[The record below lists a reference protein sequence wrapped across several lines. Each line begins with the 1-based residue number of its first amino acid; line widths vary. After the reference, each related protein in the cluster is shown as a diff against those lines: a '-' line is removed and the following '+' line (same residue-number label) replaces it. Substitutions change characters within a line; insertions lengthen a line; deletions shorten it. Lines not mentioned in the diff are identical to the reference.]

1 MHALLLALLST
12 VASSRPADEAAY
24 EKARQSFY
32 ALKADP
38 ELRKDR
44 EHWLSAAAR
53 FEAVATRYPESAK
66 AAQAL
71 YTAAELRSELSR
83 LSFTAADRR
92 AALADYRKVAKSY
105 AESELA
111 DDALYQAARIELDR
125 ENDPEAARADLKALV
140 QRYPKGDMVRRA
152 KALLGTLGP
161 EPKKTV
167 VAKKEKAREPVPEKR
182 AEKPRPEVAEAPA
195 PEKRAEKPVEPE
207 VVEAPPTEEEGDDEE
222 AEATP
227 TATATATPTP
237 TPTPTATPTPTPTP
251 TAAPTAA
258 PTPAKPP
265 TPIAKIGAAPRPA
278 RDRGTG
284 GERTHDASRGLL
296 ALKRAGAAPGGV
308 PLAVQMG
315 LRIRRV
321 VIDAGHGGH
330 DTGAVGPGGTQEK
343 DVTLAIALKLA
354 QELKAK
360 GLEVLLTRDDDRFVP
375 LEGRAEFANDHKAD
389 LFISIHANANPD
401 HKFRGLET
409 YFLNVTDDR
418 YAIRLA
424 ARENQASERSIS
436 DLQLI
441 LADLATKSNVEE
453 SHELAEKVQRSIIDD
468 LGEHKTRERDL
479 GVKHALFYVLLGVKM
494 PAILVETAFVSNP
507 TEEKRLKTSSFQ
519 AEVAKDIA
527 NGVERFM
534 HDRRE
539 LAEL

>member
-1 MHALLLALLST
+1 MHALILALLIGST
-12 VASSRPADEAAY
+12 RTAPDEAAY

-32 ALKADP
+32 ALKADR
-38 ELRKDR
+38 EQRKDR

-53 FEAVATRYPESAK
+53 FEAVAARYPASAR

-83 LSFTAADRR
+83 LSFVAADRR

-105 AESELA
+105 AKSDLA

-125 ENDPEAARADLKALV
+125 ENDPESARADLEQLV
-140 QRYPKGDMVRRA
+140 RRYPNGDMVRRS

-161 EPKKTV
+161 EPKRTL
-167 VAKKEKAREPVPEKR
+167 AKKEKVREVVPEQRK
-182 AEKPRPEVAEAPA
+182 ESPKPEVAEA
-195 PEKRAEKPVEPE
+195 ED
-207 VVEAPPTEEEGDDEE
+207 EADDDD
-222 AEATP
+222 AS
-227 TATATATPTP
+227 TA
-237 TPTPTATPTPTPTP
+237 TPTATPTPTPTATATATATPTPQSPLGLSSPRQSRGVSKAVPSSP
-251 TAAPTAA
+251 TAPQN
-258 PTPAKPP
+258 
-265 TPIAKIGAAPRPA
+265 
-278 RDRGTG
+278 
-284 GERTHDASRGLL
+284 LL
-296 ALKRAGAAPGGV
+296 ALKKAGAAPGGI

-330 DTGAVGPGGTQEK
+330 DTGAIGPGGTLEK

-360 GLEVLLTRDDDRFVP
+360 GLEVLLTRDDDHFVP

-389 LFISIHANANPD
+389 LFISIHANANTD
-401 HKFRGLET
+401 HRQRGVET

-441 LADLATKSNVEE
+441 LADLATKSNVQE
-453 SHELAEKVQRSIIDD
+453 SHELAERVQRSLIDE
-468 LGEHKTRERDL
+468 LGTQKTRERDL

-507 TEEKRLKTSSFQ
+507 TEEKRLKSVAFQ
-519 AEVAKDIA
+519 GDVAKDIA

-534 HDRRE
+534 RDRRE
-539 LAEL
+539 LAGL

>member
-1 MHALLLALLST
+1 MHAILLVLLST
-12 VASSRPADEAAY
+12 IGSTRTADEAAY

-38 ELRKDR
+38 EQRKDR
-44 EHWLSAAAR
+44 ERWLSAAAR
-53 FEAVATRYPESAK
+53 FEAVATKYPQSGK

-83 LSFTAADRR
+83 LSFVAADRH
-92 AALADYRKVAKSY
+92 AALADYRRVAKAY
-105 AESELA
+105 AASDLA

-125 ENDPEAARADLKALV
+125 ENDPEAARADLKSLV
-140 QRYPKGDMVRRA
+140 ERYPQGDMVRRA
-152 KALLGTLGP
+152 KALLATLGP
-161 EPKKTV
+161 EPKKV
-167 VAKKEKAREPVPEKR
+167 AVAKKEKVREAAEKR
-182 AEKPRPEVAEAPA
+182 VEKVKPEVAEAPA
-195 PEKRAEKPVEPE
+195 PAPLDDESEDD
-207 VVEAPPTEEEGDDEE
+207 EAPTTIGSGGPSAAQPSASAAPLPPDP
-222 AEATP
+222 AASQMLAHP
-227 TATATATPTP
+227 LRPSATPTP
-237 TPTPTATPTPTPTP
+237 TPTPNAIATA
-251 TAAPTAA
+251 
-258 PTPAKPP
+258 
-265 TPIAKIGAAPRPA
+265 IAKFAVALRPE

-284 GERTHDASRGLL
+284 GERTHDASQGIQ
-296 ALKRAGAAPGGV
+296 ALKKAGAAPGGI

-409 YFLNVTDDR
+409 FFLNVTDDR

-453 SHELAEKVQRSIIDD
+453 SHELASVVQHSIIED

-479 GVKHALFYVLLGVKM
+479 GVKQALFYVLLGVKM

-507 TEEKRLKTSSFQ
+507 TEEKRLKAAAFQ
-519 AEVAKDIA
+519 EEIAKDIA

-534 HDRRE
+534 RDRRE
-539 LAEL
+539 LAGL